1 MNDKLQIAV
10 RIKKTIIY
18 IEKTLETFPHKYIE
32 IKSLISKTMYE
43 MLEYIY
49 LANTNIEREKNIS
62 LSIVKLQMVDFYLL
76 LAYKNELISRK
87 KYEGISKH
95 LLEIKNMMFGYKNY
109 EKIQ

>member
-1 MNDKLQIAV
+1 
-10 RIKKTIIY
+10 
-18 IEKTLETFPHKYIE
+18 
-32 IKSLISKTMYE
+32 MYE

-76 LAYKNELISRK
+76 LAYKNELIDRK

>member
-1 MNDKLQIAV
+1 
-10 RIKKTIIY
+10 
-18 IEKTLETFPHKYIE
+18 
-32 IKSLISKTMYE
+32 MYE

-76 LAYKNELISRK
+76 LAYKNELIGRK

>member
-1 MNDKLQIAV
+1 
-10 RIKKTIIY
+10 
-18 IEKTLETFPHKYIE
+18 
-32 IKSLISKTMYE
+32 MYE

-76 LAYKNELISRK
+76 LVYKNELIGRK

-95 LLEIKNMMFGYKNY
+95 LLEIKNMMFEYKNY